1 MNVLKL
7 ENTKIVALI
16 KLMAVFALVFNPWA
30 KFPYRFILI
39 IITILIITYFEDRS
53 FKKIGFKNQFGFL
66 KLIGITLMIF
76 IIIEPVL
83 DFIIQPLV
91 NKLTGEVPDYTAF
104 DLVKN
109 NFPKFIKYLFFIWI
123 SAAFGEEILFRG
135 FMFRQ
140 FNIILPHFRL
150 KIVAIILITSVL
162 FATPHLYLG
171 LSGVILT
178 FIFGLLFSIV
188 YVKYDYNIWIVI
200 LLHGLIDSLFITL
213 SYFDRLDYFEISN
226 RLLFGY

>member
-7 ENTKIVALI
+7 DNTKILALF
-16 KLMAVFALVFNPWA
+16 KLIAVFALVFNPWA
-30 KFPYRFILI
+30 KFPYRFIFI
-39 IITILIITYFEDRS
+39 IITILTITYFEDKS

-76 IIIEPVL
+76 VIIEPVL

-109 NFPKFIKYLFFIWI
+109 DFPKFIKYLLFIWI
-123 SAAFGEEILFRG
+123 SAAFGEELLFRG
-135 FMFRQ
+135 FMFKQ
-140 FNIILPHFRL
+140 FNTILPEFRL
-150 KIVAIILITSVL
+150 KTITIILISSFL

-171 LSGVILT
+171 ISGVILT
-178 FIFGLLFSIV
+178 FIFGLLFSFV
-188 YVKYDYNIWIVI
+188 YVKYDYNLWIAI
-200 LLHGLIDSLFITL
+200 LLHGLVDSLFITL
-213 SYFDRLDYFEISN
+213 SYFDKLEYYEISN
-226 RLLFGY
+226 KLLFGY